1 MHDAPHPRFPF
12 HGSFPRAFAALLDPP
27 ACDSLFERR
36 GPRGGPDP
44 KLSPWQW
51 LMTRTY
57 HQLAPAGSFSTH
69 VKEITG
75 IRISGSALSQRGKA
89 IGWELLHE
97 ALHLA
102 LRPLADPAL
111 HPGAFHRGLRLLA
124 IDGTTFNLRN
134 TPAIAERAVK
144 VPCGKG
150 NGQPAFARML
160 AVVLVELGMYQPLA
174 AAPGWQGEGEAT
186 LARRILQER
195 ELPEKS
201 LLLGDRLYGTPSLLW
216 HFKPALEKGGGAFLM
231 RVKSN
236 LKATVKEHLSDGSR
250 RIVVKVTDPATR
262 RVACTLELREILATV
277 TVAGGGKPLQL
288 RLWTSLMDETLHPA
302 AELVELYAAR
312 WQHELFFRELKVK
325 LHGRGDLL
333 DAQTPETAAQEV
345 LALLMAAAVLALQ
358 RAAVAEAAG
367 VEVPRISF
375 AVVRDYTAAMCKL
388 LELGNDLM
396 ELPKRAIWVARALK
410 QLAEVALIPWRKPR
424 SCQRALRQPVK
435 DWPKMKQ
442 PSSLPLL
449 KSITINPA
457 SP

>member
-1 MHDAPHPRFPF
+1 MHDAPHPCFSF
-12 HGSFPRAFAALLDPP
+12 HGSFAGAFAALLGAP

-44 KLSPWQW
+44 KLSHWQW
-51 LMTRTY
+51 LMARTY
-57 HQLAPAGSFSTH
+57 HQLAPAGSFATH

-75 IRISGSALSQRGKA
+75 IHISGSALSQRGQA

-124 IDGTTFNLRN
+124 IDGTSFNLRN

-144 VPCGKG
+144 VPCGRG
-150 NGQPAFARML
+150 GGEPAFARMQ

-174 AAPGWQGEGEAT
+174 AALGWQGEGEAT
-186 LARRILQER
+186 LARQILADR

-201 LLLGDRLYGTPSLLW
+201 LLLGDRLYGSPWLLW
-216 HFKPALEKGGGAFLM
+216 HFLPALEKGGGAFLT
-231 RVKSN
+231 RAKSN
-236 LKATVKEHLSDGSR
+236 LKATVKEHLADGSR
-250 RIVVKVTDPATR
+250 RIAVKVTDPRTR
-262 RVACTLELREILATV
+262 RVAGTLELREILADV
-277 TVAGGGKPLQL
+277 TVVGGGKPLQL
-288 RLWTSLMDETLHPA
+288 RLWTSLMDATLHPA

-312 WQHELFFRELKVK
+312 WQQELFFRELKVK

-345 LALLMAAAVLALQ
+345 LALLLAAAVLALQ

-367 VEVPRISF
+367 VDVPRISF

-388 LELGNDLM
+388 LELGDDLM
-396 ELPKRAIWVARALK
+396 DLSKRGIWVERALK
-410 QLAEVALIPWRKPR
+410 QLAEVALIPARKPR

-442 PSSLPLL
+442 PTSLPLI
-449 KSITINPA
+449 KAVKIDTA